1 MRKVLGDPDQA
12 VVRATYG
19 LSFNQPRLD
28 QFFNQFADNPGG
40 NVPGGARRGLTSTD
54 FPLYTGGS
62 SPLLLSQSSL
72 LGPPAFIQSPTY
84 PFVAQKADDVNVFD
98 PNIQIPYVETYSI
111 GLQRAIGKD
120 MAVEARYT
128 GNHAYDTWTTENW
141 DQANIYENGFL
152 QEFKN
157 AQANLAAT
165 VAAGC
170 GSSGQPACSFAY
182 RGPGTGTVPL
192 PVYLG
197 YLTGSSA
204 ASDSTKYTGNNWT
217 NSTLLNQLNPRASSS
232 QVTSAAN
239 SLYTATGG
247 LANAALAG
255 IPANFFV
262 SNPQVAGTFV
272 TRSAAGTYYHSFTL
286 DLRRRLSRG
295 LQMDV
300 NYTYGISYGT
310 TLQDL
315 HFDRLYFQQTG
326 VPHAV
331 KMTWDYQIPVGRGK
345 RFGANMNSIL
355 DGIVGGWEWNG
366 TGRFQVNSFLYR
378 GTLHN
383 MTVQDLKNNFKIH
396 YQTDSTGTVTVYD
409 MPQDIVLN
417 TQKAYASSATSA
429 TGYGT
434 LGPPDPNSQYLAP
447 AQAPGC
453 VYLLIGDCGEQS
465 IYINGPLFSRFD
477 MSVKKKFRL
486 GGTRVF
492 SVEYDM
498 LNAFNNINFNHS
510 LSVNAGSTSTLPFQV
525 TSAYQDT
532 NGTFDP
538 GGRVGQLMFRIDW

>member
-1 MRKVLGDPDQA
+1 
-12 VVRATYG
+12 
-19 LSFNQPRLD
+19 
-28 QFFNQFADNPGG
+28 
-40 NVPGGARRGLTSTD
+40 
-54 FPLYTGGS
+54 
-62 SPLLLSQSSL
+62 
-72 LGPPAFIQSPTY
+72 
-84 PFVAQKADDVNVFD
+84 
-98 PNIQIPYVETYSI
+98 
-111 GLQRAIGKD
+111 
-120 MAVEARYT
+120 
-128 GNHAYDTWTTENW
+128 
-141 DQANIYENGFL
+141 
-152 QEFKN
+152 
-157 AQANLAAT
+157 
-165 VAAGC
+165 
-170 GSSGQPACSFAY
+170 
-182 RGPGTGTVPL
+182 
-192 PVYLG
+192 
-197 YLTGSSA
+197 
-204 ASDSTKYTGNNWT
+204 
-217 NSTLLNQLNPRASSS
+217 
-232 QVTSAAN
+232 
-239 SLYTATGG
+239 
-247 LANAALAG
+247 
-255 IPANFFV
+255 
-262 SNPQVAGTFV
+262 
-272 TRSAAGTYYHSFTL
+272 
-286 DLRRRLSRG
+286 
-295 LQMDV
+295 
-300 NYTYGISYGT
+300 
-310 TLQDL
+310 
-315 HFDRLYFQQTG
+315 
-326 VPHAV
+326 
-331 KMTWDYQIPVGRGK
+331 
-345 RFGANMNSIL
+345 MNSIL
-355 DGIVGGWEWNG
+355 DGIVGGWESNG